1 MVGRGCKMNAAKPW
15 IMERQLA
22 ELREELR
29 QAGLRDF
36 AARQVFQWVYHKN
49 NQDVASWSNIGKSD
63 RETIAGLYEWSCRP
77 VLESRGDDQGTR
89 KFLIGL
95 ADGLKIETVLIR
107 EKDHY
112 TFCLS
117 TQAGCP
123 LACRFCATGAM
134 GFQRNLTSGEMVT
147 QVLTLKK
154 ELGDYAGKL
163 NLVFMGMGEPL
174 LNYDNLA
181 RALRL
186 ICAAE
191 GLNISPRHV
200 TVSTAG
206 ILENLEK
213 LERDF
218 PNVKVAFSLNA
229 PTASLRAE
237 LMPISHREHLDDLL
251 AYFRERRRRQRVTF
265 EYVLLHGVN
274 DSPAQAR
281 QLAKLLH
288 GIQAKVNLIPY
299 NENPKLPFQRPD
311 ETAVEKFR
319 SVLLEKGLI
328 VITRWSKGQGI
339 RSACGQLAVS
349 SENP

>member
-1 MVGRGCKMNAAKPW
+1 VKELITKPW
-15 IMERQLA
+15 ILERQLD
-22 ELREELR
+22 ELQEELR
-29 QAGLRDF
+29 AAGFRGF

-49 NQDVASWSNIGKSD
+49 SQEVAAWSNVGKAD
-63 RETIAGLYEWSCRP
+63 RARLAGLYEWKCRP
-77 VLESRGDDQGTR
+77 VLESRGDDQGTK

-95 ADGLKIETVLIR
+95 ADGLKIESVLIR

-117 TQAGCP
+117 SQAGCP

-134 GFQRNLTSGEMVT
+134 GLQRDLSAGEMVT

-154 ELGDYAGKL
+154 ELGGYAGKL

-174 LNYDNLA
+174 LNYENLA
-181 RALRL
+181 RSLRT
-186 ICAAE
+186 ISAPE

-206 ILENLEK
+206 ILENLER
-213 LERDF
+213 LEREF

-237 LMPISHREHLDDLL
+237 LMPVSRREHLEDLL
-251 AYFRERRRRQRVTF
+251 AYFRESPRRQRVTF
-265 EYVLLHGVN
+265 EYVLLAGVN

-281 QLAKLLH
+281 QLSRLLH
-288 GIQAKVNLIPY
+288 GIPAKVNLIPY
-299 NENPKLPFQRPD
+299 NENPRQPFRRPD
-311 ETAVEKFR
+311 EAAVEKFR
-319 SVLLEKGLI
+319 AVLLEKGLT

-339 RSACGQLAVS
+339 RSACGQLATLPGHS
-349 SENP
+349 

>member
-1 MVGRGCKMNAAKPW
+1 MDCVKEPKSKPW
-15 IMERQLA
+15 ILERQYA
-22 ELREELR
+22 ELQEELR
-29 QAGLRDF
+29 RAGLRDF
-36 AARQVFQWVYHKN
+36 AARQVFQWLYQKSRH
-49 NQDVASWSNIGKSD
+49 DVASWSNIAKTD
-63 RETIAGLYEWSCRP
+63 REKLAGLYEWDRRP
-77 VLESRGDDQGTR
+77 VLESRGDDQGTK
-89 KFLIGL
+89 KFLIGMS
-95 ADGLKIETVLIR
+95 DGLKIETVLIR

-134 GFQRNLTSGEMVT
+134 GLQRSLSAGEMVT
-147 QVLTLKK
+147 QVLTLRK
-154 ELGDYAGKL
+154 ELGDYAGRV

-186 ICAAE
+186 FCEPE
-191 GLNISPRHV
+191 GLNISPRHI

-206 ILENLEK
+206 IRENLEK

-218 PNVKVAFSLNA
+218 PNVKIAFSLNA

-237 LMPISHREHLDDLL
+237 LMPVSRREPLDGLL
-251 AYFRERRRRQRVTF
+251 AYFREHPRRQRLTF

-288 GIQAKVNLIPY
+288 GIPAKLNLIPY
-299 NENPKLPFQRPD
+299 NENPKMPFRRPD

-339 RSACGQLAVS
+339 RSACGQLAVFQ
-349 SENP
+349 ENP

>member
-1 MVGRGCKMNAAKPW
+1 MVSRECRMRTAKPW
-15 IMERQLA
+15 VLERQLD
-22 ELREELR
+22 ELQEELR
-29 QAGLRDF
+29 AAGFRPF
-36 AARQVFQWVYHKN
+36 TARQVFQWVYHKN
-49 NQDVASWSNIGKSD
+49 DQDVAAWSNVGKAD
-63 RETIAGLYEWSCRP
+63 REKLAGLYEWGCRP
-77 VLESRGDDQGTR
+77 VLDSRGDDQGTK

-95 ADGLKIETVLIR
+95 ADGLKIESVLIR

-123 LACRFCATGAM
+123 LACSFCATGAM
-134 GFQRNLTSGEMVT
+134 GFQRDLTAGEMLT

-154 ELGDYAGKL
+154 ELGGYAGKL

-174 LNYDNLA
+174 LNYANLA
-181 RALRL
+181 RALRT
-186 ICAAE
+186 ISEPC

-206 ILENLEK
+206 ILESLGQ

-218 PNVKVAFSLNA
+218 PNVKIAFSLNA

-237 LMPISHREHLDDLL
+237 LMPVSRREHLDDLL
-251 AYFRERRRRQRVTF
+251 AYFRGHRRRQRVTF

-288 GIQAKVNLIPY
+288 GIPAKVNLIPY
-299 NENPKLPFQRPD
+299 NENPRQPFRRPD
-311 ETAVEKFR
+311 EAAVEKFR
-319 SVLLEKGLI
+319 AVLLEKGLT

-339 RSACGQLAVS
+339 RSACGQLATLPG
-349 SENP
+349 NG